1 MPPPSDMLC
10 GTHMHNG
17 PNNSGNKS
25 MLAFRSDIG
34 IPGYTGFC
42 ASPQQVPLPT
52 KLYDH
57 TGRPVSQDVKDAAT
71 LNTVAHKPASPEYS
85 SRYHKQPGD
94 TSACSK
100 TGGGYWVTQRTSPH
114 SQPFTA
120 RTTYQAEVLDG
131 ERTAQEQLE
140 RSVGLACT
148 LPQYEAARATAP
160 RVLSAD
166 RSLRHSGQ
174 FPATSSSFTLG
185 STQRP
190 ATCTTSRGELV
201 GYQTSQGALFV
212 AQPLVGGSASPGRAA
227 QARLQQTSSGEVPA
241 SNVEMRYK
249 VMPHAMP
256 PTMFGAAYAYHA
268 DFGPDCTDPMK
279 RSAPGERFQSRL
291 ATTSP
296 ELAAGTARVT
306 NNPPGYVGHIP
317 ASKFNKLAQAQ
328 ADAPDERQDQK
339 IDMLLF
345 NFDQYSRTR
354 LPGYTGH
361 KPQAARNITSTQPA
375 QGPTTITTLGAANYT
390 ATKTGLPLMDRTH
403 HNNSKAGIMTFF
415 DTSGTSVSDNGLA
428 NSQSYFKINHP
439 EAAKLKFE
447 HPIRNTHYGSKFVAR
462 NSLV

>member
-1 MPPPSDMLC
+1 ML
-10 GTHMHNG
+10 
-17 PNNSGNKS
+17 
-25 MLAFRSDIG
+25 D
-34 IPGYTGFC
+34 PG
-42 ASPQQVPLPT
+42 LT
-52 KLYDH
+52 KLPQLTLAPDDTAEWGGWCTGEAVALRSAH
-57 TGRPVSQDVKDAAT
+57 CLSQKRLATGIKIKAMKKLTGRTRGQNAAYSA
-71 LNTVAHKPASPEYS
+71 LRYS

-256 PTMFGAAYAYHA
+256 PTMFGAASAYHA

-279 RSAPGERFQSRL
+279 AKVSTRGALPITPRDHQPGARGRDRARDEQPSRICR
-291 ATTSP
+291 AHS
-296 ELAAGTARVT
+296 GKQVSGD
-306 NNPPGYVGHIP
+306 NGDG
-317 ASKFNKLAQAQ
+317 FNKLAQAQ

-390 ATKTGLPLMDRTH
+390 ATKRGLPLMDRTH

-428 NSQSYFKINHP
+428 NSQSYFRINHP

-447 HPIRNTHYGSKFVAR
+447 HPIHNTHYGSKFVAR